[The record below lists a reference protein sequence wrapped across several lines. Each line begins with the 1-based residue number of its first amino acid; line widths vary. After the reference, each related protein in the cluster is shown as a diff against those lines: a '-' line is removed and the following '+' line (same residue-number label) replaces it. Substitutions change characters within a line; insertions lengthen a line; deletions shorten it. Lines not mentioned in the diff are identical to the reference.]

1 MTLPT
6 KTLTATIFTM
16 TNNYLFWLCIFL
28 LGIGAVRFLY
38 GKLVVYGAKKLLR
51 NKKGFVNENEVD
63 LPDEIELFKFIE
75 PLRRKTQ
82 PATVEAWLDKIGV
95 FPIEFAQHYGIRNL
109 SAVVSTLVS
118 RGWEIEL
125 VNDELGKGT
134 HYRKKK

>member
-63 LPDEIELFKFIE
+63 LPDEIELFKFI
-75 PLRRKTQ
+75 
-82 PATVEAWLDKIGV
+82 
-95 FPIEFAQHYGIRNL
+95 
-109 SAVVSTLVS
+109 
-118 RGWEIEL
+118 
-125 VNDELGKGT
+125 
-134 HYRKKK
+134 

>member
-1 MTLPT
+1 
-6 KTLTATIFTM
+6 M
-16 TNNYLFWLCIFL
+16 TNNYLFWLCILL

-95 FPIEFAQHYGIRNL
+95 FPIDFAQHYGIRNL

-134 HYRKKK
+134 HYRKKN

>member
-1 MTLPT
+1 
-6 KTLTATIFTM
+6 
-16 TNNYLFWLCIFL
+16 

-95 FPIEFAQHYGIRNL
+95 FPIDFAQHYGIRNL

-134 HYRKKK
+134 HYRKKN